1 MSMGSRKTRKER
13 RSRRRRA
20 ELREFAENPTVQ
32 TLFLFIALF
41 GSYGMA
47 LTFALAGKWSLA
59 TLLLMLGS
67 IVGIVI
73 WIRQARG

>member
-20 ELREFAENPTVQ
+20 ELRDLLSHPAARS
-32 TLFLFIALF
+32 LFLFIALF

-47 LTFALAGKWSLA
+47 LIFALAGQWTLA
-59 TLLLMLGS
+59 TSLFVLGS
-67 IVGIVI
+67 ISGVAIYVE
-73 WIRQARG
+73 QKL